1 MSAPV
6 SIAGRRLDVAYA
18 APARDGAPVL
28 VFLHEGLGSLGLWKD
43 VPDELARAT
52 GCGTLVYSRYGNGF
66 SDVLAAARGVSYMH
80 DEAHILPELLDAF
93 DIRDAVLIGQSDGAS
108 IALIYAGENG
118 DRLRGVVAEAPHVFV
133 EDLSVRSIAAAK
145 ASYESTDLRERLARH
160 HADADR
166 TFYGWNDIWLHPAF
180 REWNIEDAV
189 AQVRAPLL
197 LIQGQDDEYGS
208 PAQLDAIR
216 ARATRAP
223 VDSLLL
229 AGCGH
234 APHRDRRTI
243 VLAAIAGFVRAL

>member
-1 MSAPV
+1 M
-6 SIAGRRLDVAYA
+6 
-18 APARDGAPVL
+18 
-28 VFLHEGLGSLGLWKD
+28 
-43 VPDELARAT
+43 
-52 GCGTLVYSRYGNGF
+52 
-66 SDVLAAARGVSYMH
+66 
-80 DEAHILPELLDAF
+80 
-93 DIRDAVLIGQSDGAS
+93 
-108 IALIYAGENG
+108 
-118 DRLRGVVAEAPHVFV
+118 RGVVAEAPHVFV

-216 ARATRAP
+216 ARAPRAP